1 MQLKKIFEPKTLV
14 ITYIP
19 HVEKRGIMIEG
30 FESNRMPV
38 AHSVCHVIPGLVRE
52 EPITDK
58 ELDMRNWRILLF
70 ILLALVIVFA
80 LQNTQVVDVQFFFWT
95 LSMSRALI
103 LLGTLV
109 IGLFAGWLVGK
120 FTTRS

>member
-1 MQLKKIFEPKTLV
+1 
-14 ITYIP
+14 
-19 HVEKRGIMIEG
+19 
-30 FESNRMPV
+30 
-38 AHSVCHVIPGLVRE
+38 
-52 EPITDK
+52 
-58 ELDMRNWRILLF
+58 MRIWSILLF
-70 ILLALVIVFA
+70 VLLALVIVFA

-95 LSMSRALI
+95 LSMSRALV

>member
-1 MQLKKIFEPKTLV
+1 
-14 ITYIP
+14 
-19 HVEKRGIMIEG
+19 
-30 FESNRMPV
+30 
-38 AHSVCHVIPGLVRE
+38 
-52 EPITDK
+52 
-58 ELDMRNWRILLF
+58 MRIWSILLF
-70 ILLALVIVFA
+70 VLLALVIVFA

-120 FTTRS
+120 FTARS

>member
-1 MQLKKIFEPKTLV
+1 
-14 ITYIP
+14 
-19 HVEKRGIMIEG
+19 
-30 FESNRMPV
+30 
-38 AHSVCHVIPGLVRE
+38 
-52 EPITDK
+52 
-58 ELDMRNWRILLF
+58 MRIWSILLF
-70 ILLALVIVFA
+70 VLLALVIVFA